1 MARVHVKMFATV
13 REAAGVPS
21 AQVEASD
28 TEDLFSKLGESFGP
42 RLSRL
47 LDEARL
53 DPERLVILLNGKNLG
68 RGRAGP
74 VKLTQGDEIAIF
86 PPVSGG

>member
-1 MARVHVKMFATV
+1 MARVLVKMFATV

-21 AQVEASD
+21 AQLEASD
-28 TEDLFSKLGESFGP
+28 PDELVSKLGESFGP

-47 LDEARL
+47 LDEAKS
-53 DPERLVILLNGKNLG
+53 DPERLVILLNGKNLA
-68 RGRAGP
+68 RSRARP
-74 VKLTQGDEIAIF
+74 LRLADGDEIAIF